1 MDELS
6 GVHRQL
12 RNGAR
17 DAGLRNGRSYFRL
30 RQRLEF
36 SEVASRLGRPFKQ
49 ELCDTA
55 ALAWTFK
62 EFIRSRPLATGRR
75 RGLKTGGKARLTF
88 VRDAWQI
95 RSIGYDSRSGYLIGC
110 QNWSNITARKMIRGL
125 WIGRHRVVRKR
136 SSRYCGVSRLEPDG
150 IGHFSPGF
158 QVWRHSTRKGTIVT
172 RPSDEFPP
180 RHGIRSQLRHGP
192 PNYNVPCLQRL

>member
-1 MDELS
+1 MMQLS
-6 GVHRQL
+6 LCTLKLDLICMNATPHWISLFSVPEGQVEGGIHRI
-12 RNGAR
+12 
-17 DAGLRNGRSYFRL
+17 
-30 RQRLEF
+30 
-36 SEVASRLGRPFKQ
+36 ASQ
-49 ELCDTA
+49 TCDTA

-192 PNYNVPCLQRL
+192 PNYNVPCLQRP